1 MEEIDESLFTSPD
14 SRGSI
19 KQQISEDTAPAASS
33 LTISGVEE
41 GTSILFT
48 IHDTQQY
55 FCIPSVDRKRYPT
68 LVYSIPVIHLASTEN
83 LLSEL
88 FCSHSHQS
96 IHRYNPK
103 LHPSFFRSKL
113 EIQSFFE
120 CVHGDHPDICIRKN
134 QQQWDYLLLIC
145 MHNSPFPHLFTRF
158 LKKFDNDRMS
168 QKLARRLNTEYAI
181 FHDMHWYSR
190 YLPRTTH
197 D

>member
-1 MEEIDESLFTSPD
+1 MKVFTVKLKMYQFLAPNGATGIDVQKFPCPKAFIYRGASVAHGNLF
-14 SRGSI
+14 
-19 KQQISEDTAPAASS
+19 A
-33 LTISGVEE
+33 
-41 GTSILFT
+41 
-48 IHDTQQY
+48 IHDTQQH
-55 FCIPSVDRKRYPT
+55 FCIPSVNRKRYPT

-88 FCSHSHQS
+88 SCSHSHQS

-103 LHPSFFRSKL
+103 LHPSFFHSKP

-134 QQQWDYLLLIC
+134 QQQWDYLLSMC

-168 QKLARRLNTEYAI
+168 QKLVRRLNTEYAI
-181 FHDMHWYSR
+181 FHDIHWYSR
-190 YLPRTTH
+190 YLPRTTY